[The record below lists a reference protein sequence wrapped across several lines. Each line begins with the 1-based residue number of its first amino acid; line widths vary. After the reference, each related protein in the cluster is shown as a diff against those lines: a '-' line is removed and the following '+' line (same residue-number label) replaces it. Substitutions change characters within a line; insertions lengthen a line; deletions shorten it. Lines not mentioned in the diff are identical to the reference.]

1 MNALH
6 PYVVRSMESPKR
18 RNLEAMDR
26 MLGEGL
32 RDMRNKIESDMRRIR
47 RNIESYRKAKASR
60 ELVRKQLREG
70 DL

>member
-18 RNLEAMDR
+18 HNLEAMDR

-32 RDMRNKIESDMRRIR
+32 RDMRNRIAADMRRIR
-47 RNIESYRKAKASR
+47 RDIESYQKAKVAR
-60 ELVRKQLREG
+60 AAVRKQLEAM
-70 DL
+70 